1 MNRKTV
7 MALAVAAAFM
17 VPMAYAAGDKAK
29 DASAGTSASQGASGN
44 AGAEVMFKQMDKDS
58 DGFVSREEAAGTPHE
73 KDFVKLDKNSD
84 GKLSPEEHAA
94 APEHAG
100 NKAATG
106 GTNEPNAGSRSTTDG
121 PTRSPEGKTK

>member
-7 MALAVAAAFM
+7 MALALATAFA

-29 DASAGTSASQGASGN
+29 EASAGTSASQGATGN
-44 AGAEVMFKQMDKDS
+44 AGADAMFKSMDKNN
-58 DGFVSREEAAGTPHE
+58 DGFVTREEAKGTPHE

-84 GKLSPEEHAA
+84 GKLSPQEHAA

-100 NKAATG
+100 DKAATG
-106 GTNEPNAGSRSTTDG
+106 GTAQPKA
-121 PTRSPEGKTK
+121 EGKTEGKPKY